1 MYSPLLKSISI
12 LLVLSGLA
20 FNVNAQKIDSKIVAQ
35 ANCSQDLTLSPEEA
49 SFRVMEMSRVLTRK
63 QLGEVSVYSSL
74 PDPDAGFMKVY
85 GAVVSRVTVV
95 TKRGLPFAVVGAT
108 FEKEAKIKDMEILEA
123 YAKGLK
129 KDFVMAEI
137 QSPILKSI
145 PDFQYAAMSSVSV
158 SDNDKYLLMVST
170 SKGSR
175 TVFCAPKA
183 LLTRILF

>member
-1 MYSPLLKSISI
+1 MYSRLFVISI
-12 LLVLSGLA
+12 LSTVTFCA
-20 FNVNAQKIDSKIVAQ
+20 NAQKIDSKIVSQ
-35 ANCSQDLTLSPEEA
+35 VNCSQGLTLSPEEA

-145 PDFQYAAMSSVSV
+145 PDFQYAAMSNVSV
-158 SDNDKYLLMVST
+158 ADNDKYLLMITT

-175 TVFCAPKA
+175 TVFCAPKP
-183 LLTRILF
+183 LLSRILF